1 MAEDS
6 DDKTEAPSPHRLEK
20 AREDGQVP
28 RSRELTSLLILIVG
42 VCIIWMGGES
52 FARRLAG
59 MLSAGLRF
67 DHSMV
72 NDQNLI
78 LSQIILLLKDAMIAL
93 LPLISGVVIVALV
106 SPVML
111 GGLIFSGKSLQ
122 PKFSKLNPLPGIK
135 KMFSAQTGAELLKA
149 ILKSTLMGSTAGFY
163 LWFHWPDMMRLIS
176 ESPLTAMI
184 NAMDLVG
191 MCAVLV
197 VLSIIPMVG
206 FDVFFQIYSHIK
218 KLRMSRQDLRD
229 EYKQNEGDPHVK
241 GRIRQ
246 MQRQAARRRMMEDV
260 PKADVIVTNPTHYS
274 VALKYDENKM
284 SAPKVVAKGAGLIAL
299 RIREIGAE
307 HRVPVLEAPPL
318 ARALY
323 RHAEIGQQIPG
334 QLYAAVAEV
343 LAWVWQL
350 KRWRLAGGQRPGKPK
365 NLPVPEALDFMNKKD
380 TDG

>member
-1 MAEDS
+1 MLAVAEDS
-6 DDKTEAPSPHRLEK
+6 DDKTEAPTPHRLEK
-20 AREDGQVP
+20 AREDGQIP
-28 RSRELTSLLILIVG
+28 RSRELTSLLILLVG
-42 VCIIWMGGES
+42 VCIIWIGGGS
-52 FARRLAG
+52 LARRLAG

-72 NDQNLI
+72 NDPNLI
-78 LSQIILLLKDAMIAL
+78 LSQIILLIKSAM
-93 LPLISGVVIVALV
+93 VA
-106 SPVML
+106 
-111 GGLIFSGKSLQ
+111 
-122 PKFSKLNPLPGIK
+122 LPGIA
-135 KMFSAQTGAELLKA
+135 KMFSAQTAAELVKA
-149 ILKSTLMGSTAGFY
+149 LMKATLMGSVAGFFI
-163 LWFHWPDMMRLIS
+163 WHNWPEMMRLIS
-176 ESPLTAMI
+176 ESPLTAMS
-184 NAMDLVG
+184 NALDLVG
-191 MCAVLV
+191 LCSLLV

-218 KLRMSRQDLRD
+218 KLRMSKQDLRD
-229 EYKQNEGDPHVK
+229 EHKQMEGDPHVK

-246 MQRQAARRRMMEDV
+246 MQRAAARRRMMEDV

-274 VALKYDENKM
+274 VALQYDEDKM

-299 RIREIGAE
+299 RIREIGNE
-307 HRVPVLEAPPL
+307 NRIPMLEAPPL

-350 KRWRLAGGQRPGKPK
+350 KRWRLAGGQRPVKPE
-365 NLPVPEALDFMNKKD
+365 NLPVPAALDFMNEKD